1 MSPRPSSPRR
11 TIAPRPDAERATV
24 VPFVGLT
31 GGMGAGKSTALD
43 ALQRLGAATLSTD
56 AVVHELYASPELRDL
71 VVARWGEDV
80 APGGVVDRRAIA
92 KRVFAAPEERVW
104 LEGEIWPRV
113 GARIAAWREEI
124 AVRRPPPAAAVVE
137 TPLLFEAGM
146 QGIYDATVA
155 VVADEAVRTQRA
167 AERGHVGVDERAAR
181 QLPQEEKARRATY
194 TVSNSGTIEQLEREL
209 AEVLDRLSIR

>member
-1 MSPRPSSPRR
+1 L
-11 TIAPRPDAERATV
+11 AK

-31 GGMGAGKSTALD
+31 GGLGAGKSTALE
-43 ALQRLGAATLSTD
+43 ALARLGAATLSTD

-71 VVARWGEDV
+71 VVARWGADV
-80 APGGVVDRRAIA
+80 APGGVVDRSAVAARA
-92 KRVFAAPEERVW
+92 FASPDERAW
-104 LEGEIWPRV
+104 LEAELWPRV
-113 GARIAAWREEI
+113 GARVAAWREEV
-124 AVRRPPPAAAVVE
+124 AAREPVPAAAIVE

-146 QGIYDATVA
+146 EAIYDATVA
-155 VVADEAVRTQRA
+155 VVADEAVRAQRA

-209 AEVLDRLSIR
+209 SGVLARLSSP